1 MSIRIALAGLLVAAV
16 AAIFPAVSAAT
27 IAPRLTLNQSAG
39 TTAGSSPATALD
51 VNFTPLSGVGGD
63 LLGEAG
69 GDSVKN
75 VTIAFPKG
83 FMINLAV
90 DGGAC
95 VVAST
100 PNPSCEIGSGVING
114 PSGKAVSMYLIAA
127 PKPSDIAGVETTVE
141 GGAPLIGELTLG
153 TSPEIGFDLSYSNLA
168 PGITELQF
176 TLNSPRLPT
185 SCSPA
190 ESITV
195 GASSWQGS
203 SGIATA
209 PLTVTGCT
217 ALPYAP
223 TVTATVTKQPENSGA
238 FLTTT
243 FTQPAGQSATS
254 AIEFAIPTGLKINR
268 VLQPCF
274 EEKPCV
280 VGTVSAESLLLPS
293 PALSK
298 GTLTLGGTLGVSASG
313 ELSQLSAPVNGVVLT
328 MSFPPPYAFSLA
340 APVDF
345 SERTITFS
353 GMPDIPLTALSF
365 TFTGPPSGPAFA
377 TSCKP
382 GTIAATLTPQD
393 GNPVSKLN
401 GAVTNIG
408 CPAPKPAG
416 KPKASGSL
424 TGLAGGRPKLQLRAT
439 HGSNAP
445 NIASLSIALP
455 TSLSFKSTAL
465 VKHRVCKGAKCRT
478 SLSIKGL
485 SLSGAHIAGA
495 RIRGGKLLIAFKSPT
510 AGVSLTAR
518 GPLLA
523 EKMLPGI
530 NAKQQNAGALVARL
544 QITDATG
551 RGTVVS
557 VM

>member
-1 MSIRIALAGLLVAAV
+1 MSIRIALAGLLTAAV

-27 IAPRLTLNQSAG
+27 IAPRLALNQSAG
-39 TTAGSSPATALD
+39 TAAGSSPATAFD
-51 VNFTPLSGVGGD
+51 INFTPLSGVGGD

-75 VTIAFPKG
+75 MTVAFPNG
-83 FMINLAV
+83 FMINLAI

-95 VVAST
+95 VVATT
-100 PNPSCEIGSGVING
+100 PSPNCQIGSGVIDG
-114 PSGKAVSMYLIAA
+114 PSGPAVNMYLIAA
-127 PKPSDIAGVETTVE
+127 PKPSDIAGVETIVE

-153 TSPEIGFDLSYSNLA
+153 SSPEVGFDLSYSNLT

-185 SCSPA
+185 SCPSPA
-190 ESITV
+190 ANITV

-203 SGIATA
+203 SGVATA
-209 PLTVTGCT
+209 PLTITGCT
-217 ALPYAP
+217 TLPFTP
-223 TVTATVTKQPENSGA
+223 TVAATVTKQHENSGA

-243 FTQPAGQSATS
+243 FTQPAGQSAAS

-280 VGTVSAESLLLPS
+280 VGTVSAESPLLPS

-298 GTLTLGGTLGVSASG
+298 GTLTLGDTLGVAASG
-313 ELSQLSAPVNGVVLT
+313 ELSQLNAPVNGVVLT
-328 MSFPPPYAFSLA
+328 MTFPAPYAFSLA

-345 SERTITFS
+345 TERTITFS
-353 GMPDIPLTALSF
+353 GVPDIPLTALSL

-377 TSCKP
+377 TSCTP
-382 GTIAATLTPQD
+382 GTIAAKLTPQD
-393 GNPVSKLN
+393 GNPVSKLS
-401 GAVTNIG
+401 GAITNIN
-408 CPAPKPAG
+408 CPPLKSVG

-424 TGLAGGRPKLQLRAT
+424 MGLASGRPNLHLHAI

-445 NIASLSIALP
+445 NIRTLSIALP
-455 TSLSFKSTAL
+455 TNLSFRRTAL
-465 VKHRVCKGAKCRT
+465 VNHRVCQGTRCWT
-478 SLSIKGL
+478 GVSIEGL
-485 SLSGAHIAGA
+485 SLSGARVARAHIHD
-495 RIRGGKLLIAFKSPT
+495 GKLVITFANPAAS
-510 AGVSLTAR
+510 VSLTAH

-523 EKMLPGI
+523 EKTVPAI
-530 NAKQQNAGALVARL
+530 NAHQEAGALVARL
-544 QITDATG
+544 QITDASG
-551 RGTVVS
+551 LGTVVS

>member
-1 MSIRIALAGLLVAAV
+1 M
-16 AAIFPAVSAAT
+16 
-27 IAPRLTLNQSAG
+27 
-39 TTAGSSPATALD
+39 
-51 VNFTPLSGVGGD
+51 
-63 LLGEAG
+63 
-69 GDSVKN
+69 
-75 VTIAFPKG
+75 
-83 FMINLAV
+83 
-90 DGGAC
+90 
-95 VVAST
+95 
-100 PNPSCEIGSGVING
+100 
-114 PSGKAVSMYLIAA
+114 
-127 PKPSDIAGVETTVE
+127 
-141 GGAPLIGELTLG
+141 
-153 TSPEIGFDLSYSNLA
+153 
-168 PGITELQF
+168 
-176 TLNSPRLPT
+176 
-185 SCSPA
+185 
-190 ESITV
+190 

-209 PLTVTGCT
+209 PVTVTGCS
-217 ALPYAP
+217 ALPYTP
-223 TVTATVTKQPENSGA
+223 TVAATVTKQPEGNSGA

-280 VGTVSAESLLLPS
+280 VGTVSAASPLLPS
-293 PALSK
+293 PALGK

-328 MSFPPPYAFSLA
+328 MSFPAPYAFSLA

-353 GMPDIPLTALSF
+353 GMPDIPLSALSF

-401 GAVTNIG
+401 GALTNIG
-408 CPAPKPAG
+408 CPPPKPVG

-424 TGLAGGRPKLQLRAT
+424 SGLAGGRPRLQLHAT

-455 TSLSFKSTAL
+455 RSLAFRRTAL
-465 VKHRVCKGAKCRT
+465 VKHRVCKGTKCRT

-485 SLSGAHIAGA
+485 SLSGARVAGA
-495 RIRGGKLLIAFKSPT
+495 SIQGGKLLIAFKNPAAS
-510 AGVSLTAR
+510 VSLTAN

-523 EKMLPGI
+523 EKTVPRL
-530 NAKQQNAGALVARL
+530 NAKQDAGALVAHL
-544 QITDATG
+544 QITDASG
-551 RGTVVS
+551 HGTAVS
-557 VM
+557 VT